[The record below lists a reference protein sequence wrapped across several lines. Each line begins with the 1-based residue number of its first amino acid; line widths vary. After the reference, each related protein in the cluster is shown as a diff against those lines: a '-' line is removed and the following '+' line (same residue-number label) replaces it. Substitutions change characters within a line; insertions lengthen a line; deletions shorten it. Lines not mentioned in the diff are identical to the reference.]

1 MFRSNFRTLMNLKTS
16 ISRGSPLF
24 ANSTLRASILNTLR
38 SFPKRAFSTKG
49 RLFKFSG
56 GGGGS
61 SKLDELI
68 EQLVRRLPNGNVG
81 ALLVGINTFF
91 YAVYL
96 MWPRDIMHK
105 FLNNFTISNYNLSRG
120 RFHTLIFSHFAHM
133 GFLSYAIDS
142 LILYL
147 FCQNLMFFPWTKLH
161 SKARITQHGSW
172 ISITFASTLIISNEQ
187 TVVRKRQYHE
197 RFNLYSNLPKPNCI
211 VLPISIPNK
220 HPCMGNCSLAIRP
233 GLPVVEYSF
242 IRRNF
247 SQLFDAQ
254 LFEIK

>member
-1 MFRSNFRTLMNLKTS
+1 MFRSNFRTLINLKTS

-147 FCQNLMFFPWTKLH
+147 FCQNLMFFHGPNYIVKLVLLSMGLGSALLLLQHSSSQMNRPWW
-161 SKARITQHGSW
+161 GND
-172 ISITFASTLIISNEQ
+172 SIMRGLIFTVIFQNPTASFYL
-187 TVVRKRQYHE
+187 
-197 RFNLYSNLPKPNCI
+197 FPF
-211 VLPISIPNK
+211 PISIPAWAIAALLL
-220 HPCMGNCSLAIRP
+220 GLDFLSLNTA
-233 GLPVVEYSF
+233 SF
-242 IRRNF
+242 GGISASYLMLNYLR
-247 SQLFDAQ
+247 
-254 LFEIK
+254 